1 MQMDE
6 ITVMGIRIRR
16 SPVSSAS
23 ANGCLFLQ
31 NGFCKSCTCRD
42 CQAGFYIDEWREEQK
57 KRGWACGPREC
68 VCRDRARNQ
77 KRLRDSGL
85 ACLVERCTF
94 SSFKTEEP
102 WQRTIKEKAQEYLP
116 HARRAGFFIAG
127 QSGCGKTHICTAVC
141 GEIMNRGGRLRYFQW
156 VRDGTRL
163 KQLVSERGEY
173 ERALR
178 ELIETPYLYL
188 DDLFKQEITA
198 ADIRLAYE
206 LLSARCNAG
215 RPTIISSE
223 RSLKTIRA
231 ARDGDGE
238 AIAGRIY
245 ESCDHGRFCL
255 QLTGGDKN
263 RRFACA

>member
-1 MQMDE
+1 
-6 ITVMGIRIRR
+6 MGIRIRR
-16 SPVSSAS
+16 SPASSTS
-23 ANGCLFLQ
+23 PNGCLFLQ
-31 NGFCKSCTCRD
+31 NGFCERCTCRD
-42 CQAGFYIDEWREEQK
+42 CQAGFLIDEWREEE
-57 KRGWACGPREC
+57 RRHGFGSAPREC
-68 VCRDRARNQ
+68 ACRDRARN
-77 KRLRDSGL
+77 RRHLRDSGL
-85 ACLVERCTF
+85 EKLAERCTF
-94 SSFKTEEP
+94 ERFETKEP
-102 WQRTIKEKAQEYLP
+102 WQQRMKQTALEYLA
-116 HARRAGFFIAG
+116 HAREAGFFISG
-127 QSGCGKTHICTAVC
+127 QSGCGKTHLCTAVC
-141 GEIMNRGGRLRYFQW
+141 GALMERGRRLRYFQW

-173 ERALR
+173 ESALR
-178 ELIETPYLYL
+178 ELIDTPCLYL

-206 LLSARCNAG
+206 ILSARWNEG

-255 QLTGGDKN
+255 QLTGGDKD
-263 RRFACA
+263 RRFA